1 VGGTACFRAGY
12 TAGKQTTERRFVLRS
27 GRMRITVWATGIME
41 APPGKKSVVCEEK
54 TKRLGV
60 GG

>member
-1 VGGTACFRAGY
+1 
-12 TAGKQTTERRFVLRS
+12 
-27 GRMRITVWATGIME
+27 MRITVWATGIME